1 MHRDTGTEA
10 SNASLLIIKDLRP
23 TDCRRDDDLWAC
35 AETCPAK
42 IRSGAA
48 RRKHTSASGTCR
60 NHGMWP
66 AERFRLK
73 CLKNYAKAL
82 QEQVLRL
89 NRYLFGVHQKVLG
102 VFRGD
107 PMEMLAVAHT
117 EQGRSTA
124 ERYESLIRIANSI
137 RAQQDPQELFGVLVD
152 ELSQV
157 IQFDGI
163 AQFDESSNKIN
174 WHLGGGCRKRDHGP
188 SETDRE
194 ETLASWVYR
203 HQETVVLA
211 SLDGENRFPASIPI
225 MREAGI
231 HSVCAFPLT
240 TAHRRLGSLIIASIH
255 RNAYSDDEVRFCG
268 LVADQIALAMDDAIN
283 FRASQRAQERLELLL
298 DLTNRAVSNL
308 NLRAVLREISAHIR
322 RVMQCDG
329 VGIDLPSPE
338 DGKLR
343 IYALD
348 FPDAPVQIEE
358 GYEPTADDKTSAV
371 RVFRSGEP
379 QILSH
384 KEILEDGLDHFG
396 IRSLAHVP
404 LKGRSEIIGVLSL
417 GSRRDDAFCPDD
429 VSFLHKIAHQV
440 AIAVENARVF
450 GEVSDLKDKL
460 AQEKLYL
467 EDEIRSELKF
477 EEIIGKSEV
486 LRQVLE
492 QIETVAPTDS
502 TVLIYGET
510 GSGKELIAR
519 AVHNL
524 SARKSNAFVKLN
536 CAAIPTG
543 LLESELFGHEKGAF
557 TGAISQRVGRFELA
571 HRGTMFLD
579 EIGEIPLELQPKL
592 LRVLQEREFER
603 LGSTRTLRTDARL
616 IAATNRDLEAL
627 VNEQK
632 FRSDLYYRLN
642 VFPVRVPSLRER
654 PEDIPLLVRHFVQQF
669 TRQLGKTIDAIPAE
683 TMSALIRY
691 PWPGN
696 IRELQNVIERAAIL
710 TNGPVLTVRSEDL
723 RAPNQAPASA
733 TVAARNGVPAPSAGN
748 IRESL
753 EEAERQQILAALE
766 KSNWIVAGPDG
777 AAARLG
783 MKRSTLQSRM
793 QKLGIRVTRS
803 GV

>member
-1 MHRDTGTEA
+1 MLEVAR
-10 SNASLLIIKDLRP
+10 
-23 TDCRRDDDLWAC
+23 
-35 AETCPAK
+35 AEP
-42 IRSGAA
+42 
-48 RRKHTSASGTCR
+48 
-60 NHGMWP
+60 
-66 AERFRLK
+66 
-73 CLKNYAKAL
+73 
-82 QEQVLRL
+82 EQ
-89 NRYLFGVHQKVLG
+89 
-102 VFRGD
+102 
-107 PMEMLAVAHT
+107 
-117 EQGRSTA
+117 STA

-137 RAQQDPQELFGVLVD
+137 RAQQDPQELFGALVH

-188 SETDRE
+188 SETGRE

-211 SLDGENRFPASIPI
+211 SLEGETRFPASIPI

-240 TAHRRLGSLIIASIH
+240 TAHRRLGSLVIASIH
-255 RNAYSDDEVRFCG
+255 RNAYSDDEVRFCR

-308 NLRAVLREISAHIR
+308 NLREVLRAISAHIR

-348 FPDAPVQIEE
+348 FPHAPVQIEE
-358 GYEPTADDKTSAV
+358 GYEPAADDRTSAV

-379 QILSH
+379 HILSH
-384 KEILEDGLDHFG
+384 KEILEDGFDHFG
-396 IRSLAHVP
+396 IRTLAHVP
-404 LKGRSEIIGVLSL
+404 LKGRSGIIGVLSL
-417 GSRRDDAFCPDD
+417 GSHRDHAFCPDD
-429 VSFLHKIAHQV
+429 VVFLHKIAQQV
-440 AIAVENARVF
+440 AIAIENARVF

-477 EEIIGKSEV
+477 ESIIGKSEV
-486 LRQVLE
+486 LRHVLE

-524 SARKSNAFVKLN
+524 SARKPNAFVKLN

-543 LLESELFGHEKGAF
+543 LLESELFGHERGAF
-557 TGAISQRVGRFELA
+557 TGAISQRVGRLELA
-571 HRGTMFLD
+571 DQGSLFLD
-579 EIGEIPLELQPKL
+579 EVGDIPLEIQPKL
-592 LRVLQEREFER
+592 LRALQEREFER
-603 LGSTRTLRTDARL
+603 LGSTRTQKVNVRL
-616 IAATNRDLEAL
+616 IAATNRDLEKMI
-627 VNEQK
+627 ESRE

-642 VFPVRVPSLRER
+642 VFPIRIPPLRER
-654 PEDIPLLVRHFVQQF
+654 PEDIPLLVRYFAQKYGRRMEKQ
-669 TRQLGKTIDAIPAE
+669 IESIPAAAMK
-683 TMSALIRY
+683 TLAGWH
-691 PWPGN
+691 WPGN
-696 IRELQNVIERAAIL
+696 IRELENFIERSVIL
-710 TNGPVLTVRSEDL
+710 THGPALQVPIGELGNG
-723 RAPNQAPASA
+723 
-733 TVAARNGVPAPSAGN
+733 
-748 IRESL
+748 
-753 EEAERQQILAALE
+753 
-766 KSNWIVAGPDG
+766 K
-777 AAARLG
+777 
-783 MKRSTLQSRM
+783 
-793 QKLGIRVTRS
+793 VTPIQ
-803 GV
+803 